1 MDTLSA
7 GVEKCIEIE
16 SSKGIKGYSKCFKM
30 YEYLL
35 NYEINNMKLIGLW
48 FCWYIA
54 KKIEHH

>member
-35 NYEINNMKLIGLW
+35 NYEVNNMKLIGL
-48 FCWYIA
+48 
-54 KKIEHH
+54 